1 MRRRRRMGRVVVVV
15 PSIFTLANL
24 FFGVW
29 SIVLAWEGDYYR
41 AAWWIIIAGVLD
53 MMDGLTARI
62 SNTGTRFGAELD
74 SLVDMV
80 SFGIAPA
87 VLIYAF
93 QFSNQGPF
101 AWVFSYGFVVC
112 VALRLARYN
121 LHTEDAPSGTF
132 TGLPSPA
139 AGMTL
144 ATYYPFTQ
152 TGFYQTQ
159 IANLPWNQILV
170 FLPIILG
177 LAMVSNVRYPR
188 TPRIGVRTT
197 RGWLGLIVNGTV
209 LGFAIFSRDIF
220 FFPLG
225 IVYVSYGLVRAAITG
240 ILERGEDDAASDQV
254 PTPQP
259 ALVRELRAPRRRRG
273 KP

>member
-15 PSIFTLANL
+15 PSIVTLANL

-101 AWVFSYGFVVC
+101 AWVFSYGHYRS
-112 VALRLARYN
+112 A
-121 LHTEDAPSGTF
+121 S
-132 TGLPSPA
+132 A
-139 AGMTL
+139 AT
-144 ATYYPFTQ
+144 
-152 TGFYQTQ
+152 
-159 IANLPWNQILV
+159 
-170 FLPIILG
+170 
-177 LAMVSNVRYPR
+177 
-188 TPRIGVRTT
+188 
-197 RGWLGLIVNGTV
+197 
-209 LGFAIFSRDIF
+209 
-220 FFPLG
+220 
-225 IVYVSYGLVRAAITG
+225 
-240 ILERGEDDAASDQV
+240 
-254 PTPQP
+254 
-259 ALVRELRAPRRRRG
+259 RRRE
-273 KP
+273 